1 MAYLLSGALASRCLT
16 SHTVLRLHFPL
27 IEPDVRFSR
36 IRLSDKVVTRS
47 PTEGP
52 ATASLSLR
60 LGVQCRLRLLD
71 LDGLIGSRQCPG
83 PSPLPALTLI

>member
-1 MAYLLSGALASRCLT
+1 MARWGRPWPICCPVLSRSRCLT
-16 SHTVLRLHFPL
+16 SHAVLRFHFPL

-47 PTEGP
+47 PTEEP

-71 LDGLIGSRQCPG
+71 F
-83 PSPLPALTLI
+83 